1 MKLGILQLKLKL
13 ELIVLE
19 VGILQLKLE
28 QIVLEVGILQL
39 KLELIVLEVWHKE
52 EQAGG
57 IKLTKTNKTLATRS
71 KTGTFKDQDGIMDMH
86 KDPMIDLMH
95 S

>member
-1 MKLGILQLKLKL
+1 MKLGILQLQLKL
-13 ELIVLE
+13 EQIVLE

-39 KLELIVLEVWHKE
+39 KLELIVLELQHK

-57 IKLTKTNKTLATRS
+57 IELTKTNKTLATRS
-71 KTGTFKDQDGIMDMH
+71 KTGTFKDQDGIMEMH
-86 KDPMIDLMH
+86 KDPMIDLMP